1 MQIEKK
7 WNDMQWILGIF
18 TKQLEKLFDVSVHQ
32 AMLLYKLANEDTS
45 ITDMLQRIRH
55 VKKSNV
61 AISGN

>member
-1 MQIEKK
+1 
-7 WNDMQWILGIF
+7 MQWILGIF